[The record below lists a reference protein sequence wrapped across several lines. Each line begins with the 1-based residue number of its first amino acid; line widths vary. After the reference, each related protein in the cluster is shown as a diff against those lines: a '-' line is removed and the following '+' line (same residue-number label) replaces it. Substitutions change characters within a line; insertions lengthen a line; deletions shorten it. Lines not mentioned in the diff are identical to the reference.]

1 MLEKIQKYSLIIILL
16 FSLGLILKNKDLCK
30 TDYALL
36 SVLMLTLLVLS
47 DQIFD
52 KQNTSMCSKQE
63 HFATNIQATVTTS
76 PSTVTIPATTATT
89 APATTTAATTTTA
102 TVKPATTVASAT
114 TVKPATTVASAT
126 TVAPATTTAPA
137 TTVAPATTIKPVS
150 SSTTTMA
157 PATQT
162 KSDADLLIKKG
173 LYAKYDYLNNLEYRE
188 KDPSYY
194 ISPGDLIDNSWDNS
208 YSLVDSRHWKPYTSI
223 PPVCRNKD
231 LPCVPCNS
239 GQYLP
244 YLELKNFNQDTVK

>member
-52 KQNTSMCSKQE
+52 KQEN
-63 HFATNIQATVTTS
+63 FATNIQATVTTS
-76 PSTVTIPATTATT
+76 PSTVTIPAKSATS
-89 APATTTAATTTTA
+89 TTTTA
-102 TVKPATTVASAT
+102 SAT
-114 TVKPATTVASAT
+114 TAASTTTSAKTAAST
-126 TVAPATTTAPA
+126 TTTAPA
-137 TTVAPATTIKPVS
+137 ASTTTTAPAASTTTTAPAASTTTTAPAVSTTTTIKPVS

-223 PPVCRNKD
+223 PPVCKNKD